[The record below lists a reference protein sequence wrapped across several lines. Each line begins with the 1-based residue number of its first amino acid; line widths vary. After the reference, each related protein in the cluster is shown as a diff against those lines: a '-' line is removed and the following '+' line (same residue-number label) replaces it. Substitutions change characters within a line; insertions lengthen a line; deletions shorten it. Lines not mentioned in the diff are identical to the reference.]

1 MTAPGPRV
9 WVALGLGSVLTS
21 VLLLAMFLDL
31 IPDRLRAL
39 SQGRAALAEA
49 IAVSISNSVNQSDLA
64 TVQSTLS
71 FMVERNPELLS
82 AALRKVDGEVIARVG
97 EHTSEWIALPGSY
110 STDTQLQVPILMG
123 GERWGQLELRF
134 KPLTET
140 GWIGVLKDPRV
151 KMIAFVVGAC
161 VFAFYFYL
169 GRVLRELDPS
179 RAIPGRVRAALDT
192 MVEGLLVL
200 DLNGHI
206 LLANQAFADMVGAT
220 PDKLIGLAAGKLAWL
235 DVHGNALLPQ
245 AYPWIES
252 VREGIPQRGARACLN
267 DNQGR
272 LHSFIVN
279 CSPVLSGPGRHDG
292 VLISL
297 DDVSELQDKEIELR
311 AAKYE
316 AEAANRAKTDFL
328 TNMSHEIRTPMN
340 AILGFTDLLRHGYQ
354 KDDTEVKRHLD
365 IIHSSGKHL
374 LELINDILDLAKV
387 ESGLLSLEKSRCASH
402 AIVQG
407 VMEMLAIRARE
418 KKISLS
424 LNCAG
429 SIPETVMTD
438 PARLRQVLINLI
450 GNAIKFTERGQVTVG
465 MGLQV
470 KDGMQLMVIDVAD
483 TGVGVA
489 QDKLASIFEPF
500 VQAESSTARRFGGTG
515 LGLTISRRFARV
527 MGGDIVVRS
536 NLNQGSVFSLSF
548 DPGPL
553 DGVRMLSAREAT
565 MATPSTEQNQRA
577 AWEFPSSH
585 VLVVDDSGPNRELLR
600 VVLERVGIRVS
611 EAQNGE
617 ECVRRAQG
625 ESFDVILMDMQMPV
639 MDGYTATRLL
649 RAKDRATPIIALT
662 AHAMAGFEEE
672 ILAVGC
678 TGYIAKPIDIV
689 VLLSKLAELLGGRRM
704 NPRPLKA
711 IVQTPISKDK
721 GDSSAVIPLFSSWA
735 NDRELHDVARS
746 FARQVP
752 ERLRE
757 MEHAWRSRDFITLAQ
772 LAHWLKGSGG
782 TAGFADITAPAKLLE
797 ELAKQSVADQ
807 IEPVM
812 AQLQHLG
819 ARLAAAYGGDTPI
832 VHRQ

>member
-1 MTAPGPRV
+1 M
-9 WVALGLGSVLTS
+9 
-21 VLLLAMFLDL
+21 
-31 IPDRLRAL
+31 
-39 SQGRAALAEA
+39 
-49 IAVSISNSVNQSDLA
+49 
-64 TVQSTLS
+64 
-71 FMVERNPELLS
+71 
-82 AALRKVDGEVIARVG
+82 VG

-110 STDTQLQVPILMG
+110 STDTQLQVPVLMG
-123 GERWGQLELRF
+123 SERWGQLELRF

-407 VMEMLAIRARE
+407 VM
-418 KKISLS
+418 
-424 LNCAG
+424 
-429 SIPETVMTD
+429 
-438 PARLRQVLINLI
+438 
-450 GNAIKFTERGQVTVG
+450 
-465 MGLQV
+465 
-470 KDGMQLMVIDVAD
+470 
-483 TGVGVA
+483 
-489 QDKLASIFEPF
+489 
-500 VQAESSTARRFGGTG
+500 
-515 LGLTISRRFARV
+515 
-527 MGGDIVVRS
+527 
-536 NLNQGSVFSLSF
+536 
-548 DPGPL
+548 
-553 DGVRMLSAREAT
+553 
-565 MATPSTEQNQRA
+565 
-577 AWEFPSSH
+577 
-585 VLVVDDSGPNRELLR
+585 
-600 VVLERVGIRVS
+600 
-611 EAQNGE
+611 
-617 ECVRRAQG
+617 
-625 ESFDVILMDMQMPV
+625 
-639 MDGYTATRLL
+639 
-649 RAKDRATPIIALT
+649 
-662 AHAMAGFEEE
+662 
-672 ILAVGC
+672 
-678 TGYIAKPIDIV
+678 
-689 VLLSKLAELLGGRRM
+689 
-704 NPRPLKA
+704 
-711 IVQTPISKDK
+711 
-721 GDSSAVIPLFSSWA
+721 
-735 NDRELHDVARS
+735 
-746 FARQVP
+746 
-752 ERLRE
+752 
-757 MEHAWRSRDFITLAQ
+757 
-772 LAHWLKGSGG
+772 
-782 TAGFADITAPAKLLE
+782 
-797 ELAKQSVADQ
+797 
-807 IEPVM
+807 
-812 AQLQHLG
+812 
-819 ARLAAAYGGDTPI
+819 
-832 VHRQ
+832 